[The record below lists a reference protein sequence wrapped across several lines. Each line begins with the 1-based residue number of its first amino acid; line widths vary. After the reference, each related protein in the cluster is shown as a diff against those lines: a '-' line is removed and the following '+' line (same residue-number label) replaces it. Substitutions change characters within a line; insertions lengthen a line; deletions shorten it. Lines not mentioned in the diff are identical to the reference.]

1 MSCIPDFIASIRCRG
16 TEHNGL
22 MAVQGMSCN
31 LMWVCGEHFIHGWR
45 GWCRTCSQARADTAH
60 PMNRLEQGT
69 RADYSYRGADK
80 ILIQIQKLRLL
91 GMNPGVY
98 HIE

>member
-1 MSCIPDFIASIRCRG
+1 
-16 TEHNGL
+16 
-22 MAVQGMSCN
+22 
-31 LMWVCGEHFIHGWR
+31 
-45 GWCRTCSQARADTAH
+45 
-60 PMNRLEQGT
+60 MNRLEQGT
-69 RADYSYRGADK
+69 IADYSCRGADK

>member
-1 MSCIPDFIASIRCRG
+1 MPGDRTQWPSWWCRVYELQFNVG
-16 TEHNGL
+16 MWRTFYTR
-22 MAVQGMSCN
+22 MARAVQDM
-31 LMWVCGEHFIHGWR
+31 
-45 GWCRTCSQARADTAH
+45 QPARADTAH
-60 PMNRLEQGT
+60 PMSMEQGT
-69 RADYSYRGADK
+69 RADYNCRGADK